1 MCMACALHVNAQ
13 VAELEGALSA
23 VRLQIHIARD
33 NIHQLHGRSYLSARA
48 SEPSPE
54 LSHKGGAADG
64 RGRTFSLDEAWAD
77 CTDEEDGEENEEED
91 EGRVEDEEAEDEDEG
106 YVPFTA

>member
-1 MCMACALHVNAQ
+1 MT
-13 VAELEGALSA
+13 ELEGALSA

-33 NIHQLHGRSYLSARA
+33 NIHQLHGRSCLSVRT
-48 SEPSPE
+48 SELPPGS
-54 LSHKGGAADG
+54 SHRRDSAAKGGAADG
-64 RGRTFSLDEAWAD
+64 RDRTFSFDEAWAEY
-77 CTDEEDGEENEEED
+77 TDEEDGGEEVDDE